1 MLKIRNIPL
10 GVYMPGSRKKE
21 WIGDA
26 IGAAAGIFGSI
37 LGSSSVNSTNETN
50 RQIAEQNNALQ
61 RQMFYENLG
70 YNTREAERARDFNH
84 TEALLNRDFQA
95 EQAQINREWESIGSQ
110 VQRAYDQGINPQA
123 ILTGGMG
130 STPVQPTSQVAS
142 GPAASN
148 SSLPHLV
155 SPTMQNAE
163 TSMLSLGQVGKLAA
177 EIENLHADAKAKEAQ
192 ASNTDIQNKY
202 LEDQIKSTLKVN
214 DAEANRL
221 AAEVNKINASID
233 EIRAETERIRVT
245 IPNIVAN
252 TTLQDRQRI
261 GEELKN
267 FFAGDMYHSIIDKN
281 NADSY
286 RTYKDIDIAY
296 KRLAIEQTVG
306 SAQVGYFGALKDY
319 YGALVEQTSY
329 QNKYYTGMT
338 NLLHWQSNRERQNY
352 LLDSLFGAQ
361 ERRQGL
367 ETGKYGIKQLDYQTG
382 SWYRFTQGWKDI
394 LSPVG
399 GIVGGAAGAYVGA
412 KGRGGFGSKPQ
423 GVSQGIWNATQSIP
437 NYQY

>member
-177 EIENLHADAKAKEAQ
+177 EI
-192 ASNTDIQNKY
+192 
-202 LEDQIKSTLKVN
+202 
-214 DAEANRL
+214 
-221 AAEVNKINASID
+221 
-233 EIRAETERIRVT
+233 
-245 IPNIVAN
+245 
-252 TTLQDRQRI
+252 
-261 GEELKN
+261 
-267 FFAGDMYHSIIDKN
+267 
-281 NADSY
+281 
-286 RTYKDIDIAY
+286 
-296 KRLAIEQTVG
+296 
-306 SAQVGYFGALKDY
+306 
-319 YGALVEQTSY
+319 
-329 QNKYYTGMT
+329 
-338 NLLHWQSNRERQNY
+338 
-352 LLDSLFGAQ
+352 
-361 ERRQGL
+361 
-367 ETGKYGIKQLDYQTG
+367 
-382 SWYRFTQGWKDI
+382 
-394 LSPVG
+394 
-399 GIVGGAAGAYVGA
+399 
-412 KGRGGFGSKPQ
+412 
-423 GVSQGIWNATQSIP
+423 
-437 NYQY
+437 